1 MKIYKFYDTSS
12 LLLKASN
19 LFEDNTPF
27 AISSITL
34 NELEGIKT
42 SAHKDAELK
51 YSARKLLHLLDEHH
65 GEYDIQIYHPDY
77 LWPIEEKSLEVTN
90 DMKILACALQ
100 YDRACHPDETVFV
113 TNDLALSAI
122 AKLYLPKSQIT
133 SIQREIQEDTYTGYK
148 DIIMSEDDMANF
160 YQYPQINKY
169 DLLTNEYIIV
179 RNIDGEIVDKL
190 CWDGKTH
197 RALSYPTFSSYWF
210 GDIKPYKDDPYQAF
224 AADSLTHN
232 QITMIAGRAGS
243 GKTFLS
249 LAYLFSLLGKG
260 KIDRIVIFCNPVVA
274 KDAAKLGFYPG
285 TVLEKLLSTQAGA
298 VLSSK
303 LGDSIVVEDLVQK
316 GQLVLIPA
324 GDARGYEVPPNS
336 GVYIME
342 SQNLTSD
349 LMRMLLQR
357 ISETCKVIID
367 GDYAEQVDMDVYAG
381 SNNGMRRCSEA
392 FRGEDLFAQVE
403 LKTIH
408 RSKIADI
415 AERMK

>member
-1 MKIYKFYDTSS
+1 MIKFYDTSS
-12 LLLKASN
+12 LLLLDQAELSQEKF
-19 LFEDNTPF
+19 L
-27 AISSITL
+27 ISSITL
-34 NELEGIKT
+34 EELENIKT
-42 SAHKDAELK
+42 AYNKDSSIK
-51 YSARKLLHLLDEHH
+51 YAARNLLRILETIQEKYEIVLFKDK
-65 GEYDIQIYHPDY
+65 YLNKIKFPVNNDI
-77 LWPIEEKSLEVTN
+77 
-90 DMKILACALQ
+90 KILSCAVAQLKQ
-100 YDRACHPDETVFV
+100 YKDLIFV

-197 RALSYPTFSSYWF
+197 RALSYPIFSSYWF

>member
-1 MKIYKFYDTSS
+1 MKKMIKFYDTSS
-12 LLLKASN
+12 LLLLDQAELSQEKF
-19 LFEDNTPF
+19 L
-27 AISSITL
+27 ISSITL
-34 NELEGIKT
+34 EELENIKT
-42 SAHKDAELK
+42 AYNKDSSIK
-51 YSARKLLHLLDEHH
+51 YAARNLLRILETIQEKYEIVLFKDK
-65 GEYDIQIYHPDY
+65 YLNKIKFPVNNDI
-77 LWPIEEKSLEVTN
+77 
-90 DMKILACALQ
+90 KILSCAVAQLKQ
-100 YDRACHPDETVFV
+100 YKDLVFV

>member
-1 MKIYKFYDTSS
+1 MIKFYDTSS
-12 LLLKASN
+12 LLLLDQAELSQEKF
-19 LFEDNTPF
+19 L
-27 AISSITL
+27 ISSITL
-34 NELEGIKT
+34 EELENIKT
-42 SAHKDAELK
+42 AYNKDSSIK
-51 YSARKLLHLLDEHH
+51 YAARNLLRILETIQEKYEIVLFKDK
-65 GEYDIQIYHPDY
+65 YLNKIKFPANNDI
-77 LWPIEEKSLEVTN
+77 
-90 DMKILACALQ
+90 KILSCAVAQLKQ
-100 YDRACHPDETVFV
+100 YKDLIFV

-133 SIQREIQEDTYTGYK
+133 SIQREAQEDTYTGYK
-148 DIIMSEDDMANF
+148 DVIMSEDAMANF
-160 YQYPQINKY
+160 YQYPEINKY
-169 DLLTNEYIIV
+169 NLLTNEYIIV
-179 RNIDGEIVDKL
+179 RNHDGEIVDKL
-190 CWDGKTH
+190 CWDGKMH

-392 FRGEDLFAQVE
+392 FRGEDLFAQIE